1 MTASFPSVAEQMD
14 VIRQNIVDLLPEDEL
29 VRKLERSIAKGTPLT
44 VKLGLDPSRPDIHI
58 GHAVVLGKLRQFQD
72 LGHKVVLIIGD
83 FTAMIGDP
91 TGKSKTRPALTLEET
106 RLNGITY
113 VDQASTVLDKTKTEV
128 AYNSTWL
135 DALSF
140 KDVIG
145 LTAKY
150 TVAQILERD
159 DFTKRYRAGEPISVH
174 EFMYPLSQAY
184 DSVAIK
190 ADIELG
196 GTDQKFNLLVGRE
209 IMRAYGLEPQC
220 ILTMP
225 LLEGTDGVEKMS
237 KSLDNYIGVTDSP
250 RDMFGK
256 TMSIP
261 DQLIP
266 KYYQYASGS
275 SAQEADSIRENLS
288 TGSLHPRQA
297 KVDLAKRVV
306 ERFYGST
313 KANFA
318 FIEFEKVFVKKDI
331 PSDIPTLLIHYK
343 AIFIIDLLLESGFAA
358 SKSEARRLLLQGGV
372 QVDGERISQIDY
384 CLDLD
389 EPRVL
394 RVGKLRFLKVIS
406 SRYSDSAN

>member
-1 MTASFPSVAEQMD
+1 MNFPSPKEQLD
-14 VIRQNIVDLLPEDEL
+14 IIRQNVVDLLPEDEL
-29 VRKLERSIAKGTPLT
+29 VRKLERSHKSGKPLT

-72 LGHKVVLIIGD
+72 LGHRIVLIIGD

-91 TGKSKTRPALTLEET
+91 TGKSKTRPALTLQET
-106 RLNGITY
+106 RDNGATY
-113 VDQASTVLDKTKTEV
+113 VDQASVVLDKNKTEV
-128 AYNSTWL
+128 VYNSTWL

-140 KDVIG
+140 REVIA

-159 DFTKRYRAGEPISVH
+159 DFTKRYRAGEPISMH

-190 ADIELG
+190 SDIELG

-209 IMRAYGLEPQC
+209 IMRAYGHEPQC

-225 LLEGTDGVEKMS
+225 ILEGTDGVEKMS

-256 TMSIP
+256 TMSVP
-261 DQLIP
+261 DALIP
-266 KYYQYASGS
+266 RYLQYACNASAAEVEGVSKGLSEGS
-275 SAQEADSIRENLS
+275 M
-288 TGSLHPRQA
+288 HPRQA

-306 ERFYGST
+306 ARFHGQT
-313 KANFA
+313 AAEAAFA
-318 FIEFEKVFVKKDI
+318 EFERIFVKKDVPDNI
-331 PSDIPTLLIHYK
+331 ADFAVVGSSIN
-343 AIFIIDLLLESGFAA
+343 IIDLLMQAKLVA
-358 SKSEARRLLLQGGV
+358 SKSDARRLIEQGGL
-372 QVDGERISQIDY
+372 QIDGAKITDIAH
-384 CLDLD
+384 LIDLA
-389 EPRVL
+389 EPHVVKAGKLKFVRVL
-394 RVGKLRFLKVIS
+394 RT
-406 SRYSDSAN
+406 